1 MSTIVKEFEGRN
13 EKEAIDRAIEELG
26 LDRSEIDFEIVEAK
40 RPGLLF
46 RGGKVKIRVHVS
58 EEEVEAAVQDGR
70 LSSERPLETQAPPR
84 RQSGGPSGPR
94 RRRVGGNAERP
105 AAERQAPERQAP
117 ARQAPARQAP
127 IRQVDGSGETP
138 EEELDQDAAEAA
150 LEAAVLRGEPIART
164 PRPAAQGEALPHE
177 AEIVDFV
184 KTLLGHMGFKAQV
197 VVGSREPNR
206 LGIDVET
213 DKSAV
218 LIGKQ
223 GKTLEA
229 FQFICNLAASRL
241 GAEGTRVIIDTQD
254 YRSRR
259 EHSLERMAAQA
270 ADRVRRSRESVLL
283 EPLNPF
289 ERRIVHTAIARRGD
303 VETMSE
309 GDGLYKRIRVSLK
322 SGGNG
327 GNSGDNSGGGGRREG
342 GNGGGRR
349 GGSRGRNPEYGRD
362 GDSDRDRNH
371 GRD

>member
-26 LDRSEIDFEIVEAK
+26 LDRSEIDFEIVESK

-70 LSSERPLETQAPPR
+70 LSSERPIEAQAPPR
-84 RQSGGPSGPR
+84 RQAGGPAGGRGR
-94 RRRVGGNAERP
+94 RRSGGNAERP
-105 AAERQAPERQAP
+105 AAMRQAPVRQAP
-117 ARQAPARQAP
+117 VRQAEAP
-127 IRQVDGSGETP
+127 RDTP

-150 LEAAVLRGEPIART
+150 LEAAVLRGEPISRA
-164 PRPAAQGEALPHE
+164 PRPAAQGEAMPHE
-177 AEIVDFV
+177 AEIVGFV

-259 EHSLERMAAQA
+259 ERSLERMAAQA
-270 ADRVRRSRESVLL
+270 AEQVRRSRESVLL

-289 ERRIVHTAIARRGD
+289 ERRIVHTSLAQRGD
-303 VETMSE
+303 VNTESE
-309 GDGLYKRIRVSLK
+309 GDGLYKRIRISWK
-322 SGGNG
+322 GGSGGNG
-327 GNSGDNSGGGGRREG
+327 GGGGRREG

-349 GGSRGRNPEYGRD
+349 GGSRGQDRDSGRGTDRDSGREGNSGRDRDYGRD
-362 GDSDRDRNH
+362 
-371 GRD
+371 